1 MRNINK
7 LFSSFF
13 GVIFQRQ
20 TYLNLLYVIFTF
32 PLGTAYFLFLT
43 SGLLVGLSFSIIII
57 GLPVLLLVLVAWL
70 ELVNFERELAT
81 RLLGVDI
88 PPLSYEEK
96 PLVNFWSDIK
106 NRFVDPTAW
115 KGMMFLFIKF
125 PFGIFTLIILAI
137 CFTLTLGLI
146 FAPFTTIYW
155 SLGNSKILIDS
166 LPEALLTSI
175 LGIIIAVCTL
185 HITNILAAISGS
197 LAKIMLG
204 KNNSSVH
211 PDTLDEQKSY

>member
-13 GVIFQRQ
+13 GVMFQRQ

-57 GLPVLLLVLVAWL
+57 GLPVLLLVLVAWW

-88 PPLSYEEK
+88 SPLSYEEK
-96 PLVNFWSDIK
+96 PPVNFWSNIK
-106 NRFVDPTAW
+106 NRLADPAAW

-146 FAPFTTIYW
+146 FAPFITIYW
-155 SLGNSKILIDS
+155 SPGKSRILIDI
-166 LPEALLTSI
+166 LPEAILTAC

-185 HITNILAAISGS
+185 HITNALAAISGN
-197 LAKIMLG
+197 LAKIMLE
-204 KNNSSVH
+204 KNNSDVH
-211 PDTLDEQKSY
+211 TETLDEQKSY

>member
-57 GLPVLLLVLVAWL
+57 GLPVLLLVLVAWW

-88 PPLSYEEK
+88 TPLSYEEK
-96 PLVNFWSDIK
+96 PLVNFWGDIK
-106 NRFVDPTAW
+106 NRFADPTAW

-125 PFGIFTLIILAI
+125 PFGIFTLIVLAI

-155 SLGNSKILIDS
+155 SLGNSIILIDS
-166 LPEALLTSI
+166 LPGALLTAS

-185 HITNILAAISGS
+185 HIANTLAAISGS
-197 LAKIMLG
+197 IAKIMLG
-204 KNNSSVH
+204 KNDNSLH
-211 PDTLDEQKSY
+211 PETLDGQKSY